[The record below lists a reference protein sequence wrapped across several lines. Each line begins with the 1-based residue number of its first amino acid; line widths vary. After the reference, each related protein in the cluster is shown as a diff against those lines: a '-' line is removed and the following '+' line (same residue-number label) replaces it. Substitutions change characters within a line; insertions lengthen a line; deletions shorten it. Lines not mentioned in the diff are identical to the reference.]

1 MVGVGGSNPLAPTID
16 SREVSK
22 EKEFRP
28 LWFMLL
34 ICFWHP
40 LAVGAAEIP

>member
-22 EKEFRP
+22 EKGFDRFG
-28 LWFMLL
+28 LCLFHL
-34 ICFWHP
+34 FWHP